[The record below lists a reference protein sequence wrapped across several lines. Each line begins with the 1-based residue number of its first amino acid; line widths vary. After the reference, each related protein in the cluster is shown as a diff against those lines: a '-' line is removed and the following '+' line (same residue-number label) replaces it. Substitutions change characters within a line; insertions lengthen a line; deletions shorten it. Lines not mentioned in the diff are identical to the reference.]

1 MKLRGEKNKQSYNRD
16 KALIDHTLKKY
27 LGTLKGPRIL
37 KKAME
42 YSVFTGG
49 KRLRPVLTVESCK
62 ALGGNVKKALPFACA
77 VELIH
82 NFSLVHDDLPAMDND
97 DTRRGKPACHKK
109 FGEAMAILAGDAL
122 LNLAFGIISGS
133 KERCALKVAS
143 FISEAIGAGNMV
155 GGQALDLEY
164 ENGSKKNKKL
174 KTKIDNMKTA
184 ALMGCACKVGALA
197 AGAKTKETKK
207 IHEFGINLGLAF
219 QVADDIVD
227 SRHDSHALDK
237 MKKKTEFFISKAK
250 DRIAPFGKR
259 ADVLNYMADRVLEKI
274 WEI

>member
-1 MKLRGEKNKQSYNRD
+1 MKPRGKKNKEGYKRD
-16 KALIDHTLKKY
+16 KALIDHALKKY
-27 LGTLKGPRIL
+27 LSALKGPRIL

-62 ALGGNVKKALPFACA
+62 ALGGNLKKALPFACA
-77 VELIH
+77 IELIH

-97 DTRRGKPACHKK
+97 DFRRGKPTCHKR
-109 FGEAMAILAGDAL
+109 FGEAMAILTGDAL
-122 LNLAFGIISGS
+122 LNLAFGIISES
-133 KERCALKVAS
+133 KENCALKVAS
-143 FISEAIGAGNMV
+143 FVSEAIGAGNMV

-164 ENGSKKNKKL
+164 ENGPKKNKKL

-197 AGAKTKETKK
+197 AGAKTKDTKK
-207 IHEFGINLGLAF
+207 IHEFGISLGLAF

-227 SRHDSHALDK
+227 LQHNSHALGK

-250 DRIAPFGKR
+250 GHIAPFGKK
-259 ADVLNYMADRVLEKI
+259 AATLSYMADRVLEKI